1 MTEEYKIEK
10 DVPILGVYTRDNA
23 ALIQAADK
31 MEVGDSINLG
41 DYTKCGS
48 KVQQLQIMLQKLYG
62 PDARV
67 TSRRQADNTTQVW
80 RVK

>member
-41 DYTKCGS
+41 DCRKIGS